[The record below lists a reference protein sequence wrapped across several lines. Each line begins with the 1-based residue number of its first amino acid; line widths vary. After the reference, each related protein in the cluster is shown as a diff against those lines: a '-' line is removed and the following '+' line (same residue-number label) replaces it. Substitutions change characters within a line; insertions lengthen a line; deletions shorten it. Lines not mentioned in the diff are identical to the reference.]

1 MAGVSDKPAL
11 LLDDGVHP
19 TVFAQLRML
28 DNAWP
33 ALRPLL
39 IN

>member
-1 MAGVSDKPAL
+1 MAGISDKPAL

-19 TVFAQLRML
+19 TAVAQMRML

-33 ALRPLL
+33 TLRPLL
-39 IN
+39 VD